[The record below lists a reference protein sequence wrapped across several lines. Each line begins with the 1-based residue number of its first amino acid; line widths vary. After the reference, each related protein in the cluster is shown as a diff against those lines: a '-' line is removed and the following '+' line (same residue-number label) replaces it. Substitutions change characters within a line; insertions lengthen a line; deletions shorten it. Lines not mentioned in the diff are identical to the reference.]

1 MDLVLTLWVLI
12 GGAMILFMHG
22 GFCML
27 ECGFIRT
34 KTTGTV
40 IMNNLTDFSIC
51 GLLFW
56 AFGMGFA
63 FNGTSGWFGGWD
75 FCSQADYSAILGSQ
89 IPSVGWVLIHTIFAS
104 TVAAI
109 VGGALLERAKFVA
122 TLIASALMS
131 GIVYPIA
138 CAWVWNPSG
147 WLAQMG
153 IHDFAGGL
161 VLHAFGGIIA
171 LVGAI
176 FVGPRIG
183 KYSNVPGEE
192 HKKKS
197 HAMPASSLPLAAL
210 GTFMLY
216 FGWYFFNSAILPT
229 DSALAAEVASRIF
242 MNNTV
247 AASAATMLV
256 LFVQWYV
263 EGKPTVAMGIN
274 APLAGLVAVTSCCD
288 AVPVWGGAIIGAAA
302 GLGMY
307 IALRFVDEVLHIDDA
322 VGAFAV
328 HCISGTIGMLGCGFF
343 ADGLNSEAGIFF
355 GGGAHLF
362 GVQALGCAAV
372 LAMGGIAMAIVYGV
386 LKATIGVRVS
396 PEMEKAGTDVA
407 AFGLTETSYPEFVQL
422 DIDTT
427 KGIDTPVVDVET
439 SGYLK
444 NRK

>member
-1 MDLVLTLWVLI
+1 MSLTLTLWCLL

-27 ECGFIRT
+27 EAGFIRT

-40 IMNNLTDFSIC
+40 IINNLTDFSIC

-75 FCSQADYSAILGSQ
+75 FCATADYSAILGEQ
-89 IPSVGWVLIHTIFAS
+89 IPSVGWILIHTIFAS

-109 VGGALLERAKFVA
+109 VGGALLERAKFVS

-183 KYSNVPGEE
+183 KYSGG
-192 HKKKS
+192 KS
-197 HAMPASSLPLAAL
+197 NAMPASSLPLAAL

-229 DSALAAEVASRIF
+229 DEGLAAEVASRVF
-242 MNNTV
+242 MNNTL
-247 AASAATMLV
+247 AASGATMAV
-256 LFVQWYV
+256 LFLEWILR
-263 EGKPTVAMGIN
+263 GKPSVAMAIN
-274 APLAGLVAVTSCCD
+274 APLAGLVAITSCCD
-288 AVPVWGGAIIGAAA
+288 AVPLWGAAIIGAVA

-307 IALRFVDEVLHIDDA
+307 AAIRIVDECLHIDDA
-322 VGAFAV
+322 VGAFGV
-328 HCISGTIGMLGCGFF
+328 HCVSGTIGMIGCGFF

-355 GGGAHLF
+355 GGGAHLL

-372 LAMGGIAMAIVYGV
+372 LALGAAAMAIVYAV
-386 LKATIGVRVS
+386 LKFTIGVRVS
-396 PEMEKAGTDVA
+396 PEQEKAGTDIT
-407 AFGLTETSYPEFVQL
+407 AFDLTESSYPEFVQV
-422 DIDTT
+422 DIDPA
-427 KGIDTPVVDVET
+427 KGFETPYIHKV
-439 SGYLK
+439 K
-444 NRK
+444 

>member
-1 MDLVLTLWVLI
+1 MDLTLTLWVLVA
-12 GGAMILFMHG
+12 GAMILFMHG

-27 ECGFIRT
+27 EAGFIRT

-40 IMNNLTDFSIC
+40 IMNNLTDFAIC

-75 FCSQADYSAILGSQ
+75 FCSQVDYSTILGSQ
-89 IPSVGWVLIHTIFAS
+89 IPSIGWVLIHTIFAS

-109 VGGALLERAKFVA
+109 VGGALLERAKFPA

-138 CAWVWNPSG
+138 CSWVWNPSG
-147 WLAQMG
+147 WLATMG

-171 LVGAI
+171 LIGAI

-183 KYSNVPGEE
+183 KYTNGKSN
-192 HKKKS
+192 
-197 HAMPASSLPLAAL
+197 AMPASSLPLAAL

-229 DSALAAEVASRIF
+229 DAQLAGEVAARVF
-242 MNNTV
+242 MNNTI
-247 AASAATMLV
+247 AASAATMGV
-256 LFVQWYV
+256 LFLQWIV
-263 EGKPTVAMGIN
+263 EGKPSVAMGIN

-288 AVPVWGGAIIGAAA
+288 AVPVWGGAIIGLAA
-302 GLGMY
+302 GIGMY
-307 IALRFVDEVLHIDDA
+307 IALRVVDEVLHIDDA

-355 GGGAHLF
+355 GGGAHLL

-372 LAMGGIAMAIVYGV
+372 LALGAAAMSIVYGV
-386 LKATIGVRVS
+386 LKVTIGVRVTK
-396 PEMEKAGTDVA
+396 EQEIDGTDVT
-407 AFGLTETSYPEFVQL
+407 AFGLVESSYPEFVQV
-422 DIDTT
+422 DIDPSV
-427 KGIDTPVVDVET
+427 DMVTPIADFE
-439 SGYLK
+439 K
-444 NRK
+444 IKK

>member
-1 MDLVLTLWVLI
+1 MGFDLTLTLWVLI

-27 ECGFIRT
+27 EAGFIRT

-40 IMNNLTDFSIC
+40 IMNNLTDFAIC
-51 GLLFW
+51 GIVFW

-63 FNGTSGWFGGWD
+63 FNGTSGGFGGWD
-75 FCSQADYSAILGSQ
+75 FVAQADYSAILGSQ

-109 VGGALLERAKFVA
+109 VGGALLERAKFPA
-122 TLIASALMS
+122 TLIASTLMS

-138 CAWVWNPSG
+138 CSWVWNPSG

-171 LVGAI
+171 LIGAI

-183 KYSNVPGEE
+183 KYTNGKSNP
-192 HKKKS
+192 
-197 HAMPASSLPLAAL
+197 MPASSLPLAAL

-216 FGWYFFNSAILPT
+216 FGWYFFNSAVLPAG
-229 DSALAAEVASRIF
+229 DPDLAAEVASRVF
-242 MNNTV
+242 MNNTL
-247 AASAATMLV
+247 AASTATMGV
-256 LFVQWYV
+256 LFLQWIV
-263 EGKPTVAMGIN
+263 EGKPSVSMGIN

-288 AVPVWGGAIIGAAA
+288 AVPLWGGAIIGLAA

-307 IALRFVDEVLHIDDA
+307 GSLRLVDEVFHIDDA

-343 ADGLNSEAGIFF
+343 ADGLNSEVGVFF
-355 GGGAHLF
+355 GGGGHLL

-372 LAMGGIAMAIVYGV
+372 LAFGAAAMTLVYAV
-386 LKATIGVRVS
+386 LKFTIGIRAKR
-396 PEMEKAGTDVA
+396 EEEIAGTDVA
-407 AFGLTETSYPEFVQL
+407 YFGLKETSYPEFLQIE
-422 DIDTT
+422 IDPAE
-427 KGIDTPVVDVET
+427 GMDAPVVKFEDVAKKQVT
-439 SGYLK
+439 K
-444 NRK
+444 

>member
-1 MDLVLTLWVLI
+1 MDLTLTLWVLI

-27 ECGFIRT
+27 EAGFIRT

-40 IMNNLTDFSIC
+40 IINNLTDFSIC

-63 FNGTSGWFGGWD
+63 FNGTSGGFGGWD
-75 FCSQADYSAILGSQ
+75 FCATADYSAILGTQ
-89 IPSVGWVLIHTIFAS
+89 IPSAGWILIHTIFAS

-109 VGGALLERAKFVA
+109 VGGTLLERAKFVS

-183 KYSNVPGEE
+183 KYSNG
-192 HKKKS
+192 KS
-197 HAMPASSLPLAAL
+197 NAMPASSLPLAAL

-216 FGWYFFNSAILPT
+216 FGWYFFNSAVLPA
-229 DSALAAEVASRIF
+229 DDPALAAEVASRVF
-242 MNNTV
+242 LNNTL
-247 AASAATMLV
+247 AASAATMAV
-256 LFVQWYV
+256 LFLKWIVR
-263 EGKPTVAMGIN
+263 GKPSVAMSIN
-274 APLAGLVAVTSCCD
+274 APLAGLVAVTGCCD
-288 AVPVWGGAIIGAAA
+288 AVPIWSSPIIGALA
-302 GLGMY
+302 GIGMY
-307 IALRFVDEVLHIDDA
+307 IAIRIVDELLHIDDA
-322 VGAFAV
+322 VGAFGV
-328 HCISGTIGMLGCGFF
+328 HCISGTIGMLCCGFF
-343 ADGLNSEAGIFF
+343 ADGLNSEKGIFF
-355 GGGAHLF
+355 GGGGHLL

-372 LAMGGIAMAIVYGV
+372 LGLGAAAMAIVYAV
-386 LKATIGVRVS
+386 LKFTVGVRVNA
-396 PEMEKAGTDVA
+396 EQEHDGTDIT
-407 AFGLTETSYPEFVQL
+407 AFGLTESSYPEFVQV

-427 KGIDTPVVDVET
+427 KDMETPFIDKV
-439 SGYLK
+439 
-444 NRK
+444 NH

>member
-1 MDLVLTLWVLI
+1 MDLTLTLWLLL

-27 ECGFIRT
+27 EAGFIRT

-51 GLLFW
+51 GLVFW

-75 FCSQADYSAILGSQ
+75 FVALADYSSILGDHV
-89 IPSVGWVLIHTIFAS
+89 PSVGWILIHTIFAS

-109 VGGALLERAKFVA
+109 VGGALLERAKFVS

-131 GIVYPIA
+131 GIVYPIV
-138 CAWVWNPSG
+138 CCWVWNPSG

-171 LVGAI
+171 LVGSI

-183 KYSNVPGEE
+183 KYSNG
-192 HKKKS
+192 KS
-197 HAMPASSLPLAAL
+197 NAMPASSLPLAAL

-216 FGWYFFNSAILPT
+216 FGWYFFNSAVLPAG
-229 DSALAAEVASRIF
+229 DADLAAEVASRVF
-242 MNNTV
+242 MNNTL
-247 AASAATMLV
+247 AASAATMAV
-256 LFVQWYV
+256 LFVEWFV
-263 EGKPTVAMGIN
+263 RGKPSVNMGIN

-288 AVPVWGGAIIGAAA
+288 AVPLYGAAIIGAVA
-302 GLGMY
+302 GICMY
-307 IALRFVDEVLHIDDA
+307 IAIRIVDEVLHIDDA
-322 VGAFAV
+322 VGAFGV
-328 HCISGTIGMLGCGFF
+328 HCISGVVGMIGCGFF
-343 ADGLNSEAGIFF
+343 ADGLNSEAGIFY

-372 LAMGGIAMAIVYGV
+372 LGFGAAAMILVYAI
-386 LKATIGVRVS
+386 LKATIGLHVN
-396 PEMEKAGTDVA
+396 PQQEHDGTDVT
-407 AFGLTETSYPEFVQL
+407 AFGLTESSYPEFVQV

-427 KGIDTPVVDVET
+427 HEMTTPIADMN
-439 SGYLK
+439 K
-444 NRK
+444 IH

>member
-1 MDLVLTLWVLI
+1 MDLTLTLWVLI

-27 ECGFIRT
+27 EAGFIRT

-40 IMNNLTDFSIC
+40 IINNLTDFAIC
-51 GLLFW
+51 GILFW

-63 FNGTSGWFGGWD
+63 FNGTSGGFGGWD
-75 FCSQADYSAILGSQ
+75 FVSQADYSAILGEQ

-109 VGGALLERAKFVA
+109 VGGALLERAKFVS

-138 CAWVWNPSG
+138 CCWIWNPSG

-153 IHDFAGGL
+153 VHDLAGGL

-183 KYSNVPGEE
+183 KYVN
-192 HKKKS
+192 KKS
-197 HAMPASSLPLAAL
+197 RPMPASSLPLAAL

-216 FGWYFFNSAILPT
+216 FGWYFFNSCILPA
-229 DSALAAEVASRIF
+229 DDPAYAAEIASRIF

-247 AASAATMLV
+247 AASTATMGV
-256 LFVQWYV
+256 LFLQWIM
-263 EGKPTVAMGIN
+263 EGKPSVAMAIN

-288 AVPVWGGAIIGAAA
+288 AVPIWGGAIIGAVA
-302 GLGMY
+302 GIGMY
-307 IALRFVDEVLHIDDA
+307 LAIRFVDEVLHIDDA
-322 VGAFAV
+322 VGAFGV
-328 HCISGTIGMLGCGFF
+328 HCISGTIGMIGCGFF
-343 ADGLNSEAGIFF
+343 SDGLACEAGVFF
-355 GGGAHLF
+355 GGGGHLL
-362 GVQALGCAAV
+362 GVNALACAAV
-372 LAMGGIAMAIVYGV
+372 LALGAAAMTIVYAV
-386 LKATIGVRVS
+386 LKFTIGVRVT
-396 PEMEKAGTDVA
+396 PEQEKDGTDIT
-407 AFGLTETSYPEFVQL
+407 AFGLTESSYPEFVQVE
-422 DIDTT
+422 IDTT
-427 KGIDTPVVDVET
+427 KDFETPFIDKV
-439 SGYLK
+439 K
-444 NRK
+444 

>member
-27 ECGFIRT
+27 EAGFIRT

-51 GLLFW
+51 GILFW

-89 IPSVGWVLIHTIFAS
+89 IPSIGWVLIHTIFAS

-109 VGGALLERAKFVA
+109 VGGALLERAKFAA
-122 TLIASALMS
+122 TLIASAMMS

-138 CAWVWNPSG
+138 CAWVWNPNG

-171 LVGAI
+171 LIGAI

-183 KYSNVPGEE
+183 KYTNGKSNP
-192 HKKKS
+192 
-197 HAMPASSLPLAAL
+197 MPASSLPLAAL

-229 DSALAAEVASRIF
+229 DADLAAEVASRIF

-247 AASAATMLV
+247 AASTATMGV
-256 LFVQWYV
+256 LFLQWIV
-263 EGKPTVAMGIN
+263 EGKPSVAMGIN

-288 AVPVWGGAIIGAAA
+288 AVPVWGGAIIGLAA

-307 IALRFVDEVLHIDDA
+307 IALRIVDEVLHIDDA

-328 HCISGTIGMLGCGFF
+328 HCISGTIGMIGCGFF
-343 ADGLNSEAGIFF
+343 ADGLNSEVGIFF
-355 GGGAHLF
+355 GGGAHLL
-362 GVQALGCAAV
+362 GVNALGCAAV
-372 LAMGGIAMAIVYGV
+372 LALGAAAMAIVYAV
-386 LKATIGVRVS
+386 LKFTIGVRVS
-396 PEMEKAGTDVA
+396 AEQEHNGTDIT
-407 AFGLTETSYPEFVQL
+407 AFGLTESSYPEFVQV

-427 KGIDTPVVDVET
+427 REMVTPFAD
-439 SGYLK
+439 YDK
-444 NRK
+444 IKK